1 MAPVARRAVRWLPHP
16 APPPRARAPPSA
28 ARRHVRFDV
37 ATEPRRDV
45 PTSVHAGEGAQRHD
59 VGHHKRPATRRESEP
74 CLGECGRSRSL
85 GNVGSARVRL
95 PHCMHP
101 SPLYASTTLG
111 IYRYMHLHLSPLHLL
126 LSSTYAS
133 TPFPT
138 AYIHHYMHPSPLYAS
153 TTASIHYCMLLH
165 KGASTFLEGCI
176 APISD
181 GSDPMA
187 PSDTRISVVLAV

>member
-59 VGHHKRPATRRESEP
+59 VEHHKRPATRRESEP
-74 CLGECGRSRSL
+74 CLGECGRSRSF

-101 SPLYASTTLG
+101 VQRPGANSVGAAASGAAALGKRSRFPGSLVPRFRFPEQLRTTGNPPPLRTSN
-111 IYRYMHLHLSPLHLL
+111 
-126 LSSTYAS
+126 
-133 TPFPT
+133 
-138 AYIHHYMHPSPLYAS
+138 
-153 TTASIHYCMLLH
+153 MLR
-165 KGASTFLEGCI
+165 AT
-176 APISD
+176 
-181 GSDPMA
+181 SDPT
-187 PSDTRISVVLAV
+187 PPLGRRILLRRTTRQATHRRKRAAWCARY